1 MTLLT
6 SWKLDPYTVMRLDSG
21 KGGDDVRGDIW
32 RAVAIN
38 RLQAPTLLSLRDSR
52 PAKNKAESV
61 WRIFS
66 PQPFSICDIFARS
79 KFSSRV
85 RKRKSH
91 DVIGINVFMCK
102 LMKFPPK
109 EWIISTLIY

>member
-1 MTLLT
+1 MMFL
-6 SWKLDPYTVMRLDSG
+6 
-21 KGGDDVRGDIW
+21 RGDIW

-38 RLQAPTLLSLRDSR
+38 RFQAPTLLSLRDSR

-66 PQPFSICDIFARS
+66 PQSFSICDIFASS

-102 LMKFPPK
+102 LMKSPPK
-109 EWIISTLIY
+109 KWITSTLIY

>member
-1 MTLLT
+1 MFL
-6 SWKLDPYTVMRLDSG
+6 
-21 KGGDDVRGDIW
+21 RGDIW

-38 RLQAPTLLSLRDSR
+38 RLQAPTLLSLIDSR

-61 WRIFS
+61 WHIFP
-66 PQPFSICDIFARS
+66 PQSFCIFLCDIFARS

-91 DVIGINVFMCK
+91 DVIGINVFTCK

-109 EWIISTLIY
+109 KWITSTLIY